1 MTSNIFSSAVSG
13 MNAAQIGLATT
24 QHNITNANTPGF
36 TRQQV
41 MIGARPGDLSGAGF
55 VGQGVDVAGVKR
67 IYSDFLTTQVRQ
79 EQSQSS
85 YLNTYNTAIQQI
97 NNLFA
102 DPAAGVAPAM
112 QSFFDAANGVA
123 SSPESIPAR
132 QTFLGAAQ
140 SAVNRFHDLDRRLT
154 DIAAGVNQQITSS
167 VSSINTYSR
176 QIAALN
182 VTIKRAIAT
191 GNGNMPNDLLD
202 QRDQIINQLNN
213 EIKVTVQNQSD
224 GTVDVAIGT
233 GQTLVIAEQ
242 AMSLGMQKSASDPT
256 KLEVAYQS
264 LTGPVAIQQSS
275 LQGGNLGAYIA
286 FRDQNLEPAR
296 VELGRVAM
304 GLADAVNQ
312 QNKLGQDLNGALG
325 ASLFSDITPRVT
337 ANYNNTGTA
346 LLAATV
352 SNLSAVTASDYQL
365 NFDGAN
371 YSVTRLSDNTVTSL
385 GATLSAASVVDGVT
399 FNLASGTMAAG
410 DSFIVNPTANG
421 ARDIALVTSDPRNI
435 AAAAPI
441 RATAG
446 LSNLGSG
453 RVSNGV
459 VTATLPLNVN
469 LQAPVSIT
477 FTSPTTFDVV
487 GAGTGNPTGLTYP
500 TATGSLSYN
509 GWTVQLTGTPATG
522 DVFNVATNTSATG
535 DSRNALLMAALQTQN
550 NLSNG
555 TASLQSTYSQLVFDV
570 GAKTQELGITSQA
583 QTTMAAQTL
592 AAQQSVSGVNLDE
605 EAANLLLYQHAYQAA
620 AKAMQIANTMFD
632 SLLAIKQ

>member
-1 MTSNIFSSAVSG
+1 MASNIFSSAVSG

-24 QHNITNANTPGF
+24 QHNITNASTPGF

-79 EQSQSS
+79 EQSQAS

-399 FNLASGTMAAG
+399 FNIASGTMAAG

-522 DVFNVATNTSATG
+522 DVFNVAANSSATG

>member
-1 MTSNIFSSAVSG
+1 MASNIFSSAVSG
-13 MNAAQIGLATT
+13 MNAAQIGLAIT
-24 QHNITNANTPGF
+24 QHNITNASTPGF

-41 MIGARPGDLSGAGF
+41 LVGARPGDLSGSGF
-55 VGQGVDVAGVKR
+55 VGQGVDVAGVQR

-79 EQSQSS
+79 EQTQAS

-123 SSPESIPAR
+123 SNPESIPAR
-132 QTFLGAAQ
+132 QTLLGTGQ
-140 SAVNRFHDLDRRLT
+140 SVVNRFHDLDRRLT
-154 DIAAGVNQQITSS
+154 DITTGINQQISSS
-167 VSSINTYSR
+167 VNSINTYSR

-191 GNGNMPNDLLD
+191 GSGNMPNDLLD
-202 QRDQIINQLNN
+202 QRDQIINKLNQ
-213 EIKVTVQNQSD
+213 EIKVNVQNQSD
-224 GTVDVAIGT
+224 GTVDVSIGT

-242 AMSLGMQKSASDPT
+242 AMSLSMQKSATDPT
-256 KLEVAYQS
+256 KLEVSYQS

-275 LQGGNLGAYIA
+275 LQGGNLGAYLA
-286 FRDQNLEPAR
+286 FRDQNLIPAR
-296 VELGRVAM
+296 NELGRVAL
-304 GLADAVNQ
+304 GLADAINQ

-325 ASLFSDITPRVT
+325 ANLFSVIAPRIN
-337 ANYNNTGTA
+337 ANVNNAGNA

-352 SNLSAVTASDYQL
+352 TDVAAVTTSDYQL

-385 GATLSAASVVDGVT
+385 GASLSAASVVDGVT
-399 FNLASGTMAAG
+399 FTLASGTMAAG
-410 DSFIVNPTANG
+410 DSFVVTPTANA
-421 ARDIALVTSDPRNI
+421 ARDIGLLTNDPNKV
-435 AAAAPI
+435 AAAAPM
-441 RATAG
+441 RATAA
-446 LSNLGSG
+446 LTNIGSG
-453 RVSNGV
+453 RISSGV
-459 VTATLPLNVN
+459 VSSGLPLNAN
-469 LQAPVSIT
+469 LQSPVSIT

-500 TATGSLSYN
+500 MATGSISYN
-509 GWTVQLTGTPATG
+509 GWTVNLTGTPAAG
-522 DVFNVATNTSATG
+522 DVFNVATNSSATG
-535 DSRNALLMAALQTQN
+535 DSRNALLMAAAQTQN
-550 NLSNG
+550 TLSNG